1 MKKRYIVL
9 IVGGIFLLLGS
20 CMVFMIHNL
29 NALMVPQTAPQV
41 ADQTAESSATMLEQL
56 QNAPWGGLRYLQDER
71 TWRFYGV
78 AGESRQI
85 DLIYPITLIK
95 VFYLGLHDEIGFT
108 WVASAVE
115 FPNQKTISITHGS
128 LVEDQLVAVQVSGPY
143 VGPDGVNW
151 QACDSDYCRL
161 AQQIDTI
168 LVLDDQGTGIT
179 NGFIRYGWTPPTYP
193 SYGFLCWQIELLTP
207 DSELLLAAQ
216 GIDS

>member
-9 IVGGIFLLLGS
+9 IVGVVFLLLVS
-20 CMVFMIHNL
+20 CLVFMIHNL
-29 NALMVPQTAPQV
+29 NALMVPQTVPKV
-41 ADQTAESSATMLEQL
+41 ADQPAESTPIILEQL
-56 QNAPWGGLRYLQDER
+56 QAAPWQGLRYLKEER

-115 FPNQKTISITHGS
+115 FPNQKVVSLAHGS
-128 LVEDQLVAVQVSGPY
+128 LVEGQLVAVQVSGAY
-143 VGPDGVNW
+143 VGPDGVDW

-161 AQQIDTI
+161 AEQIDTI
-168 LVLDDQGTGIT
+168 LVLDDQGTCIS
-179 NGFIRYGWTPPTYP
+179 NGFIRYGWAPPTYP
-193 SYGFLCWQIELLTP
+193 TYGFLCWQLEPLTP
-207 DSELLLAAQ
+207 DSKSLLIAQ
-216 GIDS
+216 GKDS